1 MAFSING
8 RIYHSSLGLALIVL
22 GPAGR
27 GQLRQGL
34 GSHDIF
40 TIKSSASLRTLF
52 FHKYLGNDILLDIY
66 TIRYRQKDAL
76 QSLNMTCSKICFLFF
91 KSFVEMLY
99 CL

>member
-27 GQLRQGL
+27 RQLRQCL

-40 TIKSSASLRTLF
+40 TIKSSASLGTLF

-66 TIRYRQKDAL
+66 NTRLKAPFRV
-76 QSLNMTCSKICFLFF
+76 LFF
-91 KSFVEMLY
+91 SLGYRTNRQSHTHKALIQKRK
-99 CL
+99 

>member
-40 TIKSSASLRTLF
+40 TIKSSASLGTLF

-66 TIRYRQKDAL
+66 TNKTRLRAQSRSHVSDIRDSEEIVRTGHGA
-76 QSLNMTCSKICFLFF
+76 MC
-91 KSFVEMLY
+91 V
-99 CL
+99 